1 MNTTLPSSQLTQ
13 EGVYGNTATHKGPP
27 SADEIANGVVPL
39 DTLPAQWW
47 NWLWN
52 SAGKDIDS
60 WRAELVSIRAEI
72 LNVLRLVDNTA
83 AFNGST
89 TQIASA
95 LSALVTRI
103 ATATTAGAVKSS
115 ADIKSVSV
123 DSSEGTMVVNALTDY
138 VGSATIETRLASLKA
153 SIDDVLTGAVVAGTI
168 SSGVIT
174 LASSVTAQTFKIVL
188 TIEGSMA
195 VGEKTTVT
203 GLQASGGT
211 VLTLEK
217 NYVFVCREAIAAG
230 ATAVVP
236 IEVQGYKSGSTVTYT
251 LTTKGSNN
259 VWQDYV
265 EPVGEIATGD
275 TNAVSGGA
283 VWTALQNVG
292 GGGAQVIDAGTVAG
306 IFESTTSDVY
316 ALQANLSSITL
327 DTTQPAIVRCDV
339 QLTSAAT
346 LPNWAVPLPVAG
358 FLAMPSSVGLTVEGD
373 SNHSYTLFYLNT
385 TAAANTVI
393 CSCTFLIPANYTS
406 DTLATLLEFQSYSKA
421 EESLDAGT
429 VYTPYVTKEPY
440 RGPFVWNGEYYEAD
454 EQSAITYTQG
464 TSSIT
469 DFLFNSLG
477 YARGKYGTSL
487 GAPVIIYAYHDPEY
501 PGRAYMTSFSGSD
514 PQHASVIT
522 VYWSADP
529 STSVP
534 PIVTMWTP
542 DRTQPIPL
550 RASIGLKHRRG
561 ATYVTDGEGYFR
573 FVANSR
579 GDTAASYSIANY
591 YVGGEGWK
599 VPMREIYNALL
610 SYRAAVSNDMGNKA
624 FSVPGRGH
632 IEISL
637 PSFTYGVLSLT
648 SVAIDGDYIRIYA
661 DGVIDLVDHTRFDLY
676 TQTTPSIL
684 FIYQRTFTVPVTTGE
699 AIKLDG
705 YMQASGASV
714 SYFYTN
720 YVTLMV

>member
-13 EGVYGNTATHKGPP
+13 EGVYGNTAAYKGPP
-27 SADEIANGVVPL
+27 SADDIANGVVPL

-95 LSALVTRI
+95 LSTLITRI

-174 LASSVTAQTFKIVL
+174 LASSVTAQTFKIAL

-211 VLTLEK
+211 ALTLEK

-259 VWQDYV
+259 VWQDYI

-283 VWTALQNVG
+283 IWTALQNVG
-292 GGGAQVIDAGTVAG
+292 GGGAQVIDAGTVACN
-306 IFESTTSDVY
+306 FESTTSDVY
-316 ALQANLSSITL
+316 ALQLVLSSITL
-327 DTTQPAIVRCDV
+327 DTTQPAIVRCDA

-346 LPNWAVPLPVAG
+346 LSNWAVPLPVAG
-358 FLAMPSSVGLTVEGD
+358 FLAMPGSVGLTVEGD

-385 TAAANTVI
+385 TATANTVI

-406 DTLATLLEFQSYSKA
+406 DTLATLLEFQTYSKA
-421 EESLDAGT
+421 EASLSAGT

-440 RGPFVWNGEYYEAD
+440 RGPFVWNGENYRIT
-454 EQSAITYTQG
+454 SRPAITYTRG

-469 DFLFNSLG
+469 DFQFRSLG
-477 YARGKYGTSL
+477 YPLGVYGTSL
-487 GAPVIIYAYHDPEY
+487 CAPVVIQAYHDSEY
-501 PGRAYMTSFSGSD
+501 SGSAYMTSYSGSD
-514 PQHASVIT
+514 PRHATAIT
-522 VYWSADP
+522 VYWAGDP

-534 PIVTMWTP
+534 SEVTM
-542 DRTQPIPL
+542 RTEDGADSIL
-550 RASIGLKHRRG
+550 LLASIGLKHRGR
-561 ATYVTDGEGYFR
+561 ATYVADSGKFR
-573 FVANSR
+573 FVANSY
-579 GDTAASYSIANY
+579 GDTADSYAITDR
-591 YVGGEGWK
+591 YVSGEGWK
-599 VPMREIYNALL
+599 VPIQEIYNALL
-610 SYRAAVSNDMGNKA
+610 SYITASSDDMENQVFA
-624 FSVPGRGH
+624 IPARGH
-632 IEISL
+632 IGLI
-637 PSFTYGVLSLT
+637 FADDVLSLT
-648 SVAIDGDYIRIYA
+648 GVALDGDYILIYA
-661 DGVIDLVDHTRFDLY
+661 EGVTDASRHMRYDMY
-676 TQTTPSIL
+676 TQTTPTTL
-684 FIYQRTFTVPVTTGE
+684 YFYKRTFSVPFNSGSSITLSE
-699 AIKLDG
+699 
-705 YMQASGASV
+705 YSQASGGSL
-714 SYFYTN
+714 SYFFTTH
-720 YVTLMV
+720 VALLA